1 MLLTFNTKTQPSS
14 HFQDFTDFIPSL
26 PPKLCSQT
34 NGRDNSELIP
44 VTWGAWS
51 RALLSSL
58 SDLIF
63 FQLSSVTFPFL
74 SITQW
79 TGTKIWEV
87 LGQSKILFYV
97 KLYFCSPR
105 TPSLKRPLTSP
116 IYVRRERFYYFFCV
130 CVFLNNP
137 IVVTNVNP
145 FFLNIYKS
153 IYRPRCLS
161 ADH

>member
-14 HFQDFTDFIPSL
+14 HFQDFTDFILYLYLYHPNFAPRQMEGTTVNWYQL
-26 PPKLCSQT
+26 LEGHEAELCF
-34 NGRDNSELIP
+34 
-44 VTWGAWS
+44 
-51 RALLSSL
+51 SSL

-87 LGQSKILFYV
+87 LGQSKILLYV

-105 TPSLKRPLTSP
+105 TPSLKRPWTSP
-116 IYVRRERFYYFFCV
+116 IYVRWERFYYLFCV

-137 IVVTNVNP
+137 IVVTNVSP
-145 FFLNIYKS
+145 FF
-153 IYRPRCLS
+153 
-161 ADH
+161 